1 MILNIL
7 KTSYYSE
14 AMSVATWIICN
25 LLLKAQNMPVFFVD
39 ILAVSEILK
48 NLSGCFSQTEYLQK
62 AYFSDQ
68 FQPVIHVCVWFFGVA
83 QK

>member
-1 MILNIL
+1 
-7 KTSYYSE
+7 
-14 AMSVATWIICN
+14 
-25 LLLKAQNMPVFFVD
+25 MPVFVVD

-68 FQPVIHVCVWFFGVA
+68 FQPVIHVCV
-83 QK
+83 